1 MEYRSIS
8 SNCKSYKLSISGTG
22 KITNKSISI
31 VLFLKEARS
40 FSIIFRSSKYHHKSI
55 DLVAESSNCRQ
66 IWIRVLEHLIETQK
80 HGRRTFNEERWL
92 IDQFNKT
99 DRDHTGSLNFDELWK
114 LFNRLN
120 LEVSEQ
126 YCRSIFKVSLYIY
139 LHNYI

>member
-1 MEYRSIS
+1 
-8 SNCKSYKLSISGTG
+8 
-22 KITNKSISI
+22 
-31 VLFLKEARS
+31 
-40 FSIIFRSSKYHHKSI
+40 
-55 DLVAESSNCRQ
+55 
-66 IWIRVLEHLIETQK
+66 LEHLIETQK